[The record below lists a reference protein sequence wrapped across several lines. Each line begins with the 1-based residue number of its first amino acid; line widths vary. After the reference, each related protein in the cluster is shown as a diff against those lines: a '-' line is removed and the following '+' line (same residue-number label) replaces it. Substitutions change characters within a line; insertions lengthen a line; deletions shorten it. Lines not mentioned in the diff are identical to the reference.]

1 MPGRGLF
8 SAYVL
13 LNPGGDG
20 GTLCYIFI
28 FCRAEEG
35 RADQHGALFFTPSAW
50 GREAWP
56 ELRGGSGAA
65 SLLRRLCD
73 SFPAVL
79 SVGKSNDK

>member
-1 MPGRGLF
+1 MPGRGRF

-13 LNPGGDG
+13 LNAGGDG

-35 RADQHGALFFTPSAW
+35 RADQHWALFFTPSALW
-50 GREAWP
+50 REAWA

-65 SLLRRLCD
+65 SLL
-73 SFPAVL
+73 P
-79 SVGKSNDK
+79 